1 MLALLCHVSFST
13 SATFSSCS
21 SSLIRS
27 TILISTYIFRGLGS
41 ATIEFDLILE
51 RLCLGDFDYYCYF
64 EVDLVST
71 TLSTES
77 LQHSLFF
84 KDCER
89 FDLVLGGFTQLST
102 GSPYS
107 TYRLYYLEISFC

>member
-1 MLALLCHVSFST
+1 MLALLCQLSFST
-13 SATFSSCS
+13 NATFSSCS

-51 RLCLGDFDYYCYF
+51 RLCLGDFDCYFYF
-64 EVDLVST
+64 EVDLFSIT
-71 TLSTES
+71 FSTES
-77 LQHSLFF
+77 LQQSLFF
-84 KDCER
+84 VDCER
-89 FDLVLGGFTQLST
+89 FYLVLGGFIQLST

-107 TYRLYYLEISFC
+107 TCRLYYLEISFC